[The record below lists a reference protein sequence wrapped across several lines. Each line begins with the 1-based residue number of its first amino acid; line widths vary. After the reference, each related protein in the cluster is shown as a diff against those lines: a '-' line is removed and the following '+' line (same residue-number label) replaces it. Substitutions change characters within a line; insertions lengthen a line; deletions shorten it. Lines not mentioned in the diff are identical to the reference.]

1 MARTF
6 AYSARIQPDEAGRL
20 LVTFPDL
27 PEALTDGATQEEALA
42 EAADALGTALA
53 GRIADGAEIPAPS
66 ATKRGTVRVAP
77 NATIA
82 AKVALYLAMR
92 EEDISVAELARR
104 MGVDHKEARRIVS
117 PREATKLPRLEEAL
131 AAVGQEVELV
141 VRPRKRSFA
150 ITLPAGMAMAASG
163 RIVRKRNAVSQRRA
177 RDSRGARRSPKR

>member
-6 AYSARIQPDEAGRL
+6 AYWARIQPDEAGRL

-53 GRIADGAEIPAPS
+53 GRIADGADIPAPS
-66 ATKRGTVRVAP
+66 GTKRGMVRIAP

-92 EEDISVAELARR
+92 EESVSVAELARR

-141 VRPRKRSFA
+141 VRPRTRSFA
-150 ITLPAGMAMAASG
+150 MTLPTGRAIAASG
-163 RIVRKRNAVSQRRA
+163 RIVRERRAVSPHRA
-177 RDSRGARRSPKR
+177 PANRSARRSPKR